1 MAGKDNY
8 KIDKEDFLGG
18 FQEVFD
24 MNNDNQISSAKD
36 STEEVTGEIEPGS
49 PEDGVREVDPSFFQ
63 QESEDES
70 QNDEEENNEEE
81 NESESKQDERETET
95 EEASEEEREEK
106 SQKKESGNEQE
117 EEETGGDSENEED
130 DSGVDENEQDEETI
144 VDSFF
149 DLFAQ
154 ELGWEYD
161 ENSKPKSI
169 NGLVDFMNNLVQ
181 EASESNFASEEVKQI
196 NDYIA
201 NGGTVDDF
209 VQNYSK
215 LTDVENLDIEN
226 DEEAQKKVIRDQLTK
241 QGLSE
246 DIIEKRIERYEDTGI
261 LKDEAEE
268 SQELLKKYNEKE
280 KEELLKEQENK
291 RKQREQEQQK
301 FINDVKSTIDE
312 YKDIKGVPLTKQK
325 KEDLKKYLFEVGSD
339 GKTQYQKDFSQSYDK
354 LIEAAFFIKEGDDIV
369 NKLQK
374 KAGSDAT
381 KDLRKK
387 LNKKTT
393 KRSKNQTSQS
403 SQSSSAL
410 DMISTISKNLS
421 N

>member
-1 MAGKDNY
+1 MAGKDSY
-8 KIDKEDFLGG
+8 QIDKEDFLGG
-18 FQEVFD
+18 FQEVFN
-24 MNNDNQISSAKD
+24 MNNQNQGSSASD
-36 STEEVTGEIEPGS
+36 TTEEITGNLTPNSNPDNE
-49 PEDGVREVDPSFFQ
+49 VKEVDPSYLEQ
-63 QESEDES
+63 NKTDE
-70 QNDEEENNEEE
+70 N
-81 NESESKQDERETET
+81 ETET
-95 EEASEEEREEK
+95 EKETKSEKESEESEEESTEASQEE
-106 SQKKESGNEQE
+106 EQE
-117 EEETGGDSENEED
+117 ESKEEEDSSGESEEETGTNSEDEED

-154 ELGWEYD
+154 ELGWEYNEED
-161 ENSKPKSI
+161 KPKSI

-181 EASESNFASEEVKQI
+181 EASQPSFASDEVKEL
-196 NDYIA
+196 NDFIS
-201 NGGTVDDF
+201 NGGSVDDF
-209 VQNYSK
+209 VKEYSK
-215 LTDVENLDIEN
+215 FTDVENLDIEE
-226 DEEAQKKVIRDQLTK
+226 DEESQKKVIREQLSK
-241 QGLSE
+241 QGLSQ

-261 LKDEAEE
+261 LKDEAQE

-280 KEELLKEQENK
+280 KEQLLKEQENQ

-312 YKDIKGVPLTKQK
+312 LKDIKGVPLTKQQ
-325 KEDLKKYLFEVGSD
+325 KEDLKKYLFEVGND
-339 GKTQYQKDFSQSYDK
+339 GKTQYQKDYSQSYQK
-354 LIEAAFFIKEGDDIV
+354 LIESAFFTKEGDTIV

-381 KDLRKK
+381 KDLKKK

-393 KRSKNQTSQS
+393 KRSKNQTSGS